1 MTAVID
7 IGRYYSTDQMEN
19 ITEWKYDNVHS
30 YSDGLHLFVFTSDC
44 YGFTTR
50 KIYCQ
55 KVEQLLIT
63 LLRCTRKCSFH
74 QDK

>member
-30 YSDGLHLFVFTSDC
+30 YIDSLHLFVFTSVS
-44 YGFTTR
+44 YVFTTR

-63 LLRCTRKCSFH
+63 LLCSFH